1 VLQLTSL
8 GGSLGVRGAAVVG
21 SVVLHGALLFTALGH
36 PSSSRGSDAARTIDV
51 DVTAPQVPL
60 ADLVLA
66 APLAK
71 DETTAPHAHESPAYP
86 HHTHP
91 YPVPPSHDW
100 TPHDPNMVHV
110 FPPTLP
116 AAAAVAPLA
125 AESPPVAAAPALTSD
140 DEMPQF
146 NLVVGTGDADANG
159 HVSPA
164 ATDHDNEGDD
174 GSPVPEQHVTSRARL
189 ASGGAPAY
197 PESARA
203 DGIEADVP
211 LEIVVSPAGAVES
224 ARVLRPAGHGLD
236 QAALDAV
243 RTYRFTPAT
252 HDGHPV
258 RVRMQWLVQFRLR

>member
-1 VLQLTSL
+1 VLQLPSL
-8 GGSLGVRGAAVVG
+8 GGSLGVRAAAVVG
-21 SVVLHGALLFTALGH
+21 SVVLHGALLVTALGH
-36 PSSSRGSDAARTIDV
+36 PSSPGAGDAARTIDL
-51 DVTAPQVPL
+51 DVTAPQAPL
-60 ADLVLA
+60 ADL
-66 APLAK
+66 APTATLAK

-100 TPHDPNMVHV
+100 TPHDPNLVHV
-110 FPPTLP
+110 LSPP
-116 AAAAVAPLA
+116 V
-125 AESPPVAAAPALTSD
+125 PVAAAPALTSD
-140 DEMPQF
+140 EAMPQF
-146 NLVVGTGDADANG
+146 NVVVGTGDADAHG
-159 HVSPA
+159 HASPV
-164 ATDHDNEGDD
+164 ATDDDHEGDD
-174 GSPVPEQHVTSRARL
+174 GSPVPEQHVTSRAVL

-211 LEIVVSPAGAVES
+211 LELVVSPAGTVES

-243 RTYRFTPAT
+243 RAYRFTPAT

>member
-1 VLQLTSL
+1 MLQLTSL
-8 GGSLGVRGAAVVG
+8 GGSLGVRATAVVG

-36 PSSSRGSDAARTIDV
+36 PWSPRASDAAETIDL
-51 DVTAPQVPL
+51 DVTAPQAPL
-60 ADLVLA
+60 ADL
-66 APLAK
+66 APP
-71 DETTAPHAHESPAYP
+71 EEAPHAHESPAYP

-100 TPHDPNMVHV
+100 TPHDPNLVHV
-110 FPPTLP
+110 FSP
-116 AAAAVAPLA
+116 AAPAAPA
-125 AESPPVAAAPALTSD
+125 APPVAAAPALTSD
-140 DEMPQF
+140 EEMAQF
-146 NLVVGTGDADANG
+146 HIVVGSGDADAHG

-164 ATDHDNEGDD
+164 ATDDDHEGDD
-174 GSPVPEQHVTSRARL
+174 GSPVPEQHVTSRATL
-189 ASGGAPAY
+189 ASGGAPSY

-211 LEIVVSPAGAVES
+211 LELVVSPTGTVES

-243 RTYRFTPAT
+243 RAYRFTPAT

>member
-1 VLQLTSL
+1 MLQVASI
-8 GGSLGVRGAAVVG
+8 GASFGPRGVAVAG
-21 SVVLHGALLFTALGH
+21 SVVLHAAVLFTALGH
-36 PSSSRGSDAARTIDV
+36 PSSSRASDAPQTIDV

-60 ADLVLA
+60 ADL
-66 APLAK
+66 APPE
-71 DETTAPHAHESPAYP
+71 ETPHAHESPAFP

-100 TPHDPNMVHV
+100 TPHDPNLVHV
-110 FPPTLP
+110 FSPPAP
-116 AAAAVAPLA
+116 AAPAA
-125 AESPPVAAAPALTSD
+125 PPVAPAPALTSD

-146 NLVVGTGDADANG
+146 NIVVGAGDADAHG

-164 ATDHDNEGDD
+164 ATEHDHEGDD

-211 LEIVVSPAGAVES
+211 LELVVSPAGAVES

-258 RVRMQWLVQFRLR
+258 RVRMPWLVQFRLR